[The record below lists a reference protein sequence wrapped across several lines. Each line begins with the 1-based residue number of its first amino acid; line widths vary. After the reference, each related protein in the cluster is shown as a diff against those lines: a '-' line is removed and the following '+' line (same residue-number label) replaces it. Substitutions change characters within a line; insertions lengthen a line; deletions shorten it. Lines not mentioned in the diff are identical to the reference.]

1 MKKTTHNF
9 EKTLRR
15 ALAMALALV
24 MTLSLTV
31 QAFAATSNWPAT
43 GDTTVDRY
51 MQNSG
56 TFYNGNSVI
65 APKYSNFGGFINVYG
80 VRKGSEPDAY
90 IMTPTSIDFGDLKS
104 SKNNTADLE
113 LNKAYDFS
121 KPIRYNVISEDGRT
135 FFAYAFAAEATSKNT
150 WTDADTQEL
159 LGMAKLFTNTF
170 YQIYLEMDKIAASKT
185 EIGSYHPANA
195 DMLGTLGYW
204 LGMSTAYF
212 DLDAGETSMNG
223 NRLFD
228 SYEDKWRIGGD
239 DAVQFMREYLQKYIA
254 KKGYSQV
261 SPAAL
266 RIIYEQIIPEYLAY
280 AEQCRIAEPVIDRVT
295 IGGSVGSINAAAR
308 TVTVKLP
315 ENVDL
320 SKLTVDVQVGT
331 GLVANSVAGSV
342 TQGTLAYQVTPY
354 DPAYGTKYTALSETW
369 RIIIETGEPDN
380 LVTSFAVTTGG
391 VTRYARI
398 DETHH
403 KISLNLPENTDL
415 SAITPVVVHT
425 GTAVTINGTDFTG
438 SKSFDFTN
446 SETTPLPLVV
456 TNSNFDLRT
465 EYKVT
470 ITARKSSEN
479 YITSYKLGDAEGVIN
494 GDSIAITIPYAMD
507 LAAVTPE
514 IAISEFAKLTAPAS
528 LKEGENTYT
537 VTSEDGDVHT
547 YKVTI
552 TRTPVATGNRIL
564 SFAYGSIEGDIDQV
578 NGTITLALPA
588 GSLVSFAPTIT
599 VSPFATVTPA
609 SGEKQDFKKPVTY
622 TVTSQEGYTNTYTVT
637 VSVSQEPTENPHKE
651 KMESLVKKITTRYSR
666 TTASAWEDW
675 EWMNLGFYQH
685 KEGNLDDGFTIAGC
699 IERLDTTTNVAMTN
713 IDRKIMTLTARGI
726 DCSKLSKYNNGEP
739 FIDAK
744 GNEVDDFVSILYNYR
759 GGYTINGPIFALIA
773 LDMGNYTIPADAF
786 WTREKLLE
794 TILNH
799 KYLSDGFGLDM
810 VTMLMQSIGPYMKDP
825 VYGKRVTAKLEEG
838 LEIVL
843 ENFGDKNVYK
853 NPYGVQW
860 GGVYTS
866 EGSAQIV
873 CAMSAMGVDCHTDP
887 RMSNGTQSA
896 LTALLD
902 YADFDEGYFA
912 HTNTT
917 PKNALATYEG
927 CYATQWYLGF
937 LKNGGAGHS
946 YSLYY
951 RQFDFSRKLSTEA
964 DIKSFTLEGKQG
976 VIQEAE
982 EGSGADNI
990 ITVTL
995 PTGTPLKDM
1004 YPQVE
1009 LSEGAKLIAPDLT
1022 SGITFV
1028 KDIKTAFT
1036 VQAEDGKTTKTYY
1049 VVIKLSDEVEPSG
1062 AEIYTDTI
1070 TLKDANILR
1079 DLDILGKTITTGAD
1093 STDIELLIDAGK
1105 DTANLLIS
1113 ARISYEATATPSLD
1127 GKKVLDLSDWRTFT
1141 ITSGDGTNTRIYRI
1155 KATARTQASISAFSL
1170 TIGGTVYDGVIDD
1183 KANTITVSG
1192 VDDSNLSGT
1201 SFAPDVT
1208 LGPGTLVCSPA
1219 PGLPQDFSRT
1229 VQYIVAGNENVMSRT
1244 YTVSVLNKE
1253 GKLISASGN
1262 TGGDD
1267 DNPVTPAT
1275 GAKITAFSVL
1285 GVDGVID
1292 QSAGAITVTLPDGT
1306 DVTAVAPSVTVTAG
1320 AVVSPVSGEVV
1331 NLTAPVVYTVTL
1343 GEDTA
1348 TYTVTVR
1355 YERSTSQQ
1363 LWDKL
1368 GDNTDVTDHQTSHT
1382 RRDWS

>member
-51 MQNSG
+51 IQNSG

-80 VRKGSEPDAY
+80 VPKGSAASAY
-90 IMTPTSIDFGDLKS
+90 MMTPTSIDFGDLKS

-121 KPIRYNVISEDGRT
+121 KPIRYNVTSEDGRT

-212 DLDAGETSMNG
+212 DLDEGETSMNG

-266 RIIYEQIIPEYLAY
+266 RIIYEQIVPEYLAY
-280 AEQCRIAEPVIDRVT
+280 AEQCRVKEPVIDRVT
-295 IGGSVGSINAAAR
+295 IGGSVGSINTETR

-315 ENVDL
+315 EGADR
-320 SKLTVDVQVGT
+320 SQLTVQVEVGT
-331 GLVANSVAGSV
+331 GLTANQVAGSV
-342 TQGTLAYQVTPY
+342 TDRILAYQVTPY
-354 DPAYGTKYTALSETW
+354 DPAYGTKYGALGATW

-380 LVTSFAVTTGG
+380 LVTSFAVTTEGK
-391 VTRYARI
+391 TRYAKI
-398 DETHH
+398 DETN
-403 KISLNLPENTDL
+403 KTIFLNLPEGTDL

-438 SKSFDFTN
+438 SDSFDFTN
-446 SETTPLPLVV
+446 SKTEPLPLVV

-479 YITSYKLGDAEGVIN
+479 YITSYKLGDTEGVIN

-507 LAAVTPE
+507 LATVKPE
-514 IAISEFAKLTAPAS
+514 ITISEFAALVAPDT
-528 LKEGENTYT
+528 LKVGGNTYT
-537 VTSEDGDVHT
+537 VTSEDGSKRT
-547 YKVTI
+547 YTVTI
-552 TRTPVATGNRIL
+552 TRTPVATGRQIL
-564 SFAYGSIEGDIDQV
+564 SFTYGAVAGTIDQV
-578 NGTITLALPA
+578 NGTISLALPA
-588 GSLVSFAPTIT
+588 GTGTTFAPTIR
-599 VSPFATVTPA
+599 VSDFATVTPA
-609 SGEKQDFKKPVTY
+609 SGEAQDFSKPVQY
-622 TVTSQEGYTNTYTVT
+622 KVTAQNGSTNTYTVT
-637 VSVSQEPTENPHKE
+637 VTVSQEQAENPYKA
-651 KMESLVKKITTRYSR
+651 KMESLVSKINQRYSR
-666 TTASAWEDW
+666 TTAGAWEDW
-675 EWMNLGFYQH
+675 EWMNLGFYQ
-685 KEGNLDDGFTIAGC
+685 KKLDNLDDGFSIAEC
-699 IERLDTTTNVAMTN
+699 IKRLDTTTNVAMTN

-744 GNEVDDFVSILYNYR
+744 GNKVDDLAAVLYNYS
-759 GGYTINGPIFALIA
+759 GGYTINGPIFALNA
-773 LDMGNYTIPADAF
+773 LDMGNYTIPENAV

-810 VTMLMQSIGPYMKDP
+810 VTMLMQSIAPYQNDP
-825 VYGKRVTAKLEEG
+825 VYGERVKAKLWEG
-838 LEIVL
+838 FDIVM
-843 ENFGDKNVYK
+843 NSFGTDPFD
-853 NPYGVQW
+853 NPFGVQW

-866 EGSAQIV
+866 EGASQII
-873 CAMSAMGVDCHTDP
+873 CALSAMGVDVHTDV
-887 RMSNGTQSA
+887 RLNNGKDSV
-896 LTALLD
+896 LTSFLN

-912 HTNTT
+912 HSNTT
-917 PKNALATYEG
+917 PKNAMATYQG

-937 LKNGGAGHS
+937 LNGGGAGHP

-951 RQFDFSRKLSTEA
+951 QRFDFSRKLSTEA
-964 DIKSFTLEGKQG
+964 DITSFTLEGKQG
-976 VIQEAE
+976 VFTT
-982 EGSGADNI
+982 EGGDNI

-995 PTGTPLKDM
+995 PAGTPLNDM
-1004 YPQVE
+1004 HPQIE
-1009 LSEGAKLIAPDLT
+1009 LSEGATIVQDISK
-1022 SGITFV
+1022 GITFV
-1028 KDIKTAFT
+1028 KDAKTAFT
-1036 VQAEDGKTTKTYY
+1036 VRAEDGKTTKTYY
-1049 VVIKLSDEVEPSG
+1049 VVVKLSDEVDPSG

-1079 DLDILGKTITTGAD
+1079 DLDILGKNITTGAD

-1105 DTANLLIS
+1105 DTANLMIY
-1113 ARISYEATATPSLD
+1113 ARLSYGATATPSLD
-1127 GKKVLDLSDWRTFT
+1127 GKRGMDLSDWTTFT
-1141 ITSGDGTNTRIYRI
+1141 ITSGDGTNTRTYRI

-1170 TIGGTVYDGVIDD
+1170 TIGGTVYDGIIDN

-1192 VDDSNLSGT
+1192 VDDSNLSST

-1208 LGPGTLVCSPA
+1208 LGPGTKVCSPA
-1219 PGLPQDFSRT
+1219 PGLPQDFSKA
-1229 VQYIVAGNENVMSRT
+1229 VQYIVAGDENVVSRT
-1244 YTVSVLNKE
+1244 YTVSVLNRE
-1253 GKLISASGN
+1253 GKLISASGSG
-1262 TGGDD
+1262 GGDT
-1267 DNPVTPAT
+1267 PVTPVT

-1292 QSAGAITVTLPDGT
+1292 QSAGTITVTLPAGT

-1320 AVVSPVSGEVV
+1320 AVVSPVSGQVV

-1348 TYTVTVR
+1348 SYTVTVK
-1355 YERSTSQQ
+1355 YERSVSQQ

-1382 RRDWS
+1382 KRDWS

>member
-9 EKTLRR
+9 HKPLRR

-31 QAFAATSNWPAT
+31 QAFGAIGNWPAT
-43 GDTTVDRY
+43 GDTIVDRY
-51 MQNSG
+51 MYNSG
-56 TFYNGNSVI
+56 TFYNGDAVI

-80 VRKGSEPDAY
+80 VSKGSDASTY
-90 IMTPTSIDFGDLKS
+90 VMTPTSINFGTHLN
-104 SKNNTADLE
+104 SKNNTTDLE
-113 LNKAYDFS
+113 MGKAYDFS
-121 KPIRYNVISEDGRT
+121 KPIRYHITSENGRT
-135 FFAYAFAAEATSKNT
+135 FFAYAFAAEATSKDT
-150 WTDADTQEL
+150 WTEADTQAL
-159 LGMAKLFTNTF
+159 LGMAGLFVDT
-170 YQIYLEMDKIAASKT
+170 YHQLYLTIDKINASRT
-185 EIGSYHPANA
+185 EIGAYHPANA
-195 DMLGTLGYW
+195 DMLSTLGYW

-212 DLDAGETSMNG
+212 DLDEGESSMNG

-228 SYEDKWRIGGD
+228 SYEAKWRGGGEE
-239 DAVQFMREYLQKYIA
+239 AVQFMREYLQRYIA

-266 RIIYEQIIPEYLAY
+266 RVIYEQLVPEYLAY
-280 AEQCRIAEPVIDRVT
+280 AEQCRIKEPVIDRVT
-295 IGGSVGSINAAAR
+295 IGGSVGSINTETR

-315 ENVDL
+315 EDADR
-320 SKLTVDVQVGT
+320 SQLTVQVEVGT
-331 GLVANSVAGSV
+331 GLTANSVAGSV
-342 TQGTLAYQVTPY
+342 TDGILAYQVTPY
-354 DPAYGTKYTALSETW
+354 DPAYGTKYNALSATW
-369 RIIIETGEPDN
+369 RIVIETGKPDN
-380 LVTSFAVTTGG
+380 LVTSFAVTADDGK
-391 VTRYARI
+391 TRYAKI
-398 DETHH
+398 NETN
-403 KISLNLPENTDL
+403 KTISLNLPEGTDL
-415 SAITPVVVHT
+415 RAITPVVTHT
-425 GTAVTINGTDFTG
+425 GTEVKINGESFTG
-438 SKSFDFTN
+438 SGSFDFTN
-446 SETTPLPLVV
+446 SESTPLTLTV
-456 TNSNFDLRT
+456 TNSNFKLHTD
-465 EYKVT
+465 YKVT

-479 YITSYKLGDAEGVIN
+479 YITAYKLGDAEGVID
-494 GDSIAITIPYAMD
+494 GDNIAITIPYAMD
-507 LAAVTPE
+507 LAAVEPE
-514 IAISEFAKLTAPAS
+514 IAVSEFAALTAPAS

-537 VTSEDGDVHT
+537 VTSQGGAERVYT
-547 YKVTI
+547 VTI

-564 SFAYGSIEGDIDQV
+564 SFAYGSIAGAIDQV
-578 NGTITLALPA
+578 KGTITLALPA
-588 GSLVSFAPTIT
+588 GSPVSFVPTIT
-599 VSPFATVTPA
+599 VSPFAEVTPA
-609 SGEKQDFKKPVTY
+609 SGEKQDFSKPVTY
-622 TVTSQEGYTNTYTVT
+622 TVTSQAGYTNTYTIT
-637 VSVSQEPTENPHKE
+637 VSISQEPTENPHKADM
-651 KMESLVKKITTRYSR
+651 KSLVQKITTRYSQ

-685 KEGNLDDGFTIAGC
+685 KLTNLDNGFSIAEC
-699 IERLDTTTNVAMTN
+699 IVRLDTTTNVAMTN

-726 DCSKLSKYNNGEP
+726 DCSKLSQYNNGEP
-739 FIDAK
+739 YVDAK
-744 GNEVDDFVSILYNYR
+744 GNKVDNLTEVLYNYR
-759 GGYTINGPIFALIA
+759 GGWTINGPIFALIA

-786 WTREKLLE
+786 WTRDKLLE

-810 VTMLMQSIGPYMKDP
+810 VTMLMQSIGPYMDDP
-825 VYGKRVTAKLEEG
+825 VYGKRVRAKLDEG

-843 ENFGDKNVYK
+843 DSFGSKNVYK

-902 YADFDEGYFA
+902 YADYSEGYFA

-937 LKNGGAGHS
+937 LNNGGAGHP

-964 DIKSFTLEGKQG
+964 EIHSFTLEGKAG
-976 VIQEAE
+976 EFTT
-982 EGSGADNI
+982 EGEDNI

-995 PTGTPLKDM
+995 PTGTPLNDM
-1004 YPQVE
+1004 HPQIE
-1009 LSEGAKLIAPDLT
+1009 LSEGAKILAPDLT
-1022 SGITFV
+1022 NGITFV
-1028 KDIKTAFT
+1028 KNTKTGFT

-1049 VVIKLSDEVEPSG
+1049 VVVKLSDEVDPSG

-1105 DTANLLIS
+1105 DTTNLMIY
-1113 ARISYEATATPSLD
+1113 ARVSYGATATPSLD
-1127 GKKVLDLSDWRTFT
+1127 GKRGMDLSDWRTFT
-1141 ITSGDGTNTRIYRI
+1141 ITSGDGTNARTYRI
-1155 KATARTQASISAFSL
+1155 KATARTQASIAAFSL
-1170 TIGGTVYDGVIDD
+1170 TIGGTVYDGVIDN

-1192 VDDSNLSGT
+1192 VDDSDLSST
-1201 SFAPDVT
+1201 SFAPEVT

-1219 PGLPQDFSRT
+1219 PGLPQDFSKA
-1229 VQYIVAGNENVMSRT
+1229 VQYIVAGDENVLSRT

-1253 GKLISASGN
+1253 GKLISASGSG
-1262 TGGDD
+1262 GGDT
-1267 DNPVTPAT
+1267 PVTPAT

-1285 GVDGVID
+1285 GVDGVIN
-1292 QSAGAITVTLPDGT
+1292 QSAGTITVTLPDGT

-1331 NLTAPVVYTVTL
+1331 NLTAPVIYTVTL
-1343 GEDTA
+1343 GEETSR
-1348 TYTVTVR
+1348 YTVTVTF
-1355 YERSTSQQ
+1355 ERSVSQQ

>member
-51 MQNSG
+51 IQNSG

-80 VRKGSEPDAY
+80 VPKGSAASAY
-90 IMTPTSIDFGDLKS
+90 MMTPTSIDFGDLKS

-121 KPIRYNVISEDGRT
+121 KPIRYNVTSEDGRT

-212 DLDAGETSMNG
+212 DLDEGETSMNG

-239 DAVQFMREYLQKYIA
+239 DAVQFMREYLQRYIT

-266 RIIYEQIIPEYLAY
+266 RIIYEQIVPEYLAY
-280 AEQCRIAEPVIDRVT
+280 AEQCRVKEPVIDRVT
-295 IGGSVGSINAAAR
+295 IGGSVGSINTETR

-315 ENVDL
+315 EGVDR
-320 SKLTVDVQVGT
+320 SKLTAEVEVGA
-331 GLVANSVAGSV
+331 GLTANSVAGSV
-342 TQGTLAYQVTPY
+342 TDGILAYQVTPY
-354 DPAYGTKYTALSETW
+354 DPAYGTKYNALSATW
-369 RIIIETGEPDN
+369 RIVIETGTPDN

-391 VTRYARI
+391 VTRYGKINEANK
-398 DETHH
+398 T
-403 KISLNLPENTDL
+403 ISLNLPEGTDL
-415 SAITPVVVHT
+415 SAITPVITHT
-425 GTAVTINGTDFTG
+425 GTEVKINGESFTG
-438 SKSFDFTN
+438 SGSFDFTN
-446 SETTPLPLVV
+446 SETTPLTLTVA
-456 TNSNFDLRT
+456 NSNFNLHTD
-465 EYKVT
+465 YMVT

-479 YITSYKLGDAEGVIN
+479 YITSYKLGDTEGVIN
-494 GDSIAITIPYAMD
+494 GDSIAITIPYTMD
-507 LAAVTPE
+507 LATIEPE
-514 IAISEFAKLTAPAS
+514 IAISEFASLTAPAA
-528 LKEGENTYT
+528 LQEGENTYT
-537 VTSEDGDVHT
+537 VTAEDGKVRT
-547 YKVTI
+547 YTVTI
-552 TRTPVATGNRIL
+552 TRTAVARGRQIL
-564 SFAYGSIEGDIDQV
+564 SFTYGAAAGVIDQV
-578 NGTITLALPA
+578 NGTITMELPA
-588 GSLVSFAPTIT
+588 GTDTTFAPTIQ
-599 VSPFATVTPA
+599 VSDFATVTPA
-609 SGEKQDFKKPVTY
+609 SGETQDFSKPVIY
-622 TVTSQEGYTNTYTVT
+622 KVTAQNGSTNTYTVT
-637 VSVSQEPTENPHKE
+637 VTVSQEQVENPYKAD
-651 KMESLVKKITTRYSR
+651 MESLVQKITTRYSR
-666 TTASAWEDW
+666 TTAGAWEDW
-675 EWMNLGFYQH
+675 EWMNLGFYQN
-685 KEGNLDDGFTIAGC
+685 KRDNLDDGFSIAEC
-699 IERLDTTTNVAMTN
+699 IKRLDTTTNVAMTN

-726 DCSKLSKYNNGEP
+726 DCTKLSKYNNGEP

-744 GNEVDDFVSILYNYR
+744 GNEVDDFVSILYNYS
-759 GGYTINGPIFALIA
+759 GGWTINGPIFALIA
-773 LDMGNYTIPADAF
+773 LDMGNYTIPENAL
-786 WTREKLLE
+786 WTRDKLLE
-794 TILNH
+794 TILTH

-810 VTMLMQSIGPYMKDP
+810 VTMLMQSIAPYQDDP
-825 VYGKRVTAKLEEG
+825 VYGERVTAKLWEG
-838 LEIVL
+838 FGIVMDS
-843 ENFGDKNVYK
+843 FGTDPFD
-853 NPYGVQW
+853 NPFGVQW

-866 EGSAQIV
+866 EGASQII
-873 CAMSAMGVDCHTDP
+873 CALSAMGVDVHTDV
-887 RMSNGTQSA
+887 RLNNGKDSV
-896 LTALLD
+896 LTSFLN

-912 HTNTT
+912 HSNTT
-917 PKNALATYEG
+917 PKNAMATYQG

-937 LKNGGAGHS
+937 LNGGGAGHP

-951 RQFDFSRKLSTEA
+951 QRFDFSRKLSTEA
-964 DIKSFTLEGKQG
+964 DITSFTLEGKQG
-976 VIQEAE
+976 VFTT
-982 EGSGADNI
+982 EGGDNI

-995 PTGTPLKDM
+995 PAGTPLNDM
-1004 YPQVE
+1004 HPQIE
-1009 LSEGAKLIAPDLT
+1009 LSEGAAIVQDISK
-1022 SGITFV
+1022 GITFV
-1028 KDIKTAFT
+1028 KDAKTAFT
-1036 VQAEDGKTTKTYY
+1036 VRAEDGKTTKTYY
-1049 VVIKLSDEVEPSG
+1049 VVVKLSDEVDPSG

-1105 DTANLLIS
+1105 DTANLMIY
-1113 ARISYEATATPSLD
+1113 ARLSYGATATPSLD
-1127 GKKVLDLSDWRTFT
+1127 GKTGMDLSDWRTFT
-1141 ITSGDGTNTRIYRI
+1141 ITSGDGTNTRTYRI
-1155 KATARTQASISAFSL
+1155 KTTARTQASISAFSL
-1170 TIGGTVYDGVIDD
+1170 TIGGTVYDGIIDN

-1192 VDDSNLSGT
+1192 VDDSNLSST

-1208 LGPGTLVCSPA
+1208 LGPGTKVCSPA
-1219 PGLPQDFSRT
+1219 PGLPQDFSKV
-1229 VQYIVAGNENVMSRT
+1229 VQYIVAGDENVVSRT
-1244 YTVSVLNKE
+1244 YTVSVLNRE
-1253 GKLISASGN
+1253 GKLISASGSG
-1262 TGGDD
+1262 GGDT
-1267 DNPVTPAT
+1267 PVTPVT

-1292 QSAGAITVTLPDGT
+1292 QSAGAITVTLPAGT

-1343 GEDTA
+1343 GEDTSS
-1348 TYTVTVR
+1348 YTVTVK
-1355 YERSTSQQ
+1355 YERSVSQQ
-1363 LWDKL
+1363 LWDEL
-1368 GDNTDVTDHQTSHT
+1368 GNNSDVADHQTSHT
-1382 RRDWS
+1382 KRDWS

>member
-9 EKTLRR
+9 KKPLRS

-51 MQNSG
+51 IQNSG

-65 APKYSNFGGFINVYG
+65 APKYSSFGGFINVYG
-80 VRKGSEPDAY
+80 VRKGSAANAY
-90 IMTPTSIDFGDLKS
+90 VMTPTSIDFGDLKS

-121 KPIRYNVISEDGRT
+121 EPIRYNVTSEDGRT

-239 DAVQFMREYLQKYIA
+239 DAVQFMQEYLQRYIT

-280 AEQCRIAEPVIDRVT
+280 AEQCRIAEPVIARVT
-295 IGGSVGSINAAAR
+295 IGGSVGSINTETR

-315 ENVDL
+315 ENVDR

-354 DPAYGTKYTALSETW
+354 DPAYGTRYTALSETW

-398 DETHH
+398 DETNH

-438 SKSFDFTN
+438 SDSFNFTD

-456 TNSNFDLRT
+456 TNGNFDLTT

-479 YITSYKLGDAEGVIN
+479 YITSYKLDDAEGVIN
-494 GDSIAITIPYAMD
+494 GDNIAITIPYAMD
-507 LAAVTPE
+507 LAAIKPE
-514 IAISEFAKLTAPAS
+514 ITISEFAALGAPDT
-528 LKEGENTYT
+528 LKVGGNTYT
-537 VTSEDGDVHT
+537 VTSEDGSKRT
-547 YKVTI
+547 YTVTI
-552 TRTPVATGNRIL
+552 TRTAVARGRQIL
-564 SFAYGSIEGDIDQV
+564 SFTYGAAAGTIDQV
-578 NGTITLALPA
+578 KGTISLELPA
-588 GSLVSFAPTIT
+588 GTSTTFAPAIR
-599 VSPFATVTPA
+599 VSDFATVTPA
-609 SGEKQDFKKPVTY
+609 SGEARDFSKPVKY
-622 TVTSQEGYTNTYTVT
+622 KVTAQNGSTNIYTVT
-637 VSVSQEPTENPHKE
+637 VTVSQEQAENPYKAD
-651 KMESLVKKITTRYSR
+651 MESLVSKINQRYSR
-666 TTASAWEDW
+666 TTAGAWEDW
-675 EWMNLGFYQH
+675 EWMNLGFYQ
-685 KEGNLDDGFTIAGC
+685 KKLGNLDDGFSIAEC
-699 IERLDTTTNVAMTN
+699 IKRLDTTTNVAMTN

-744 GNEVDDFVSILYNYR
+744 GNKVDDLAAVLYNYS
-759 GGYTINGPIFALIA
+759 GGYTINGPIFALNA
-773 LDMGNYTIPADAF
+773 LDMGNYTIPENAV

-810 VTMLMQSIGPYMKDP
+810 VTMLMQSIAPYQNDP
-825 VYGKRVTAKLEEG
+825 VYGERVKAKLWEG
-838 LEIVL
+838 FDIVMDS
-843 ENFGDKNVYK
+843 FGTDPFD
-853 NPYGVQW
+853 NPFGVQW

-866 EGSAQIV
+866 EGASQII
-873 CAMSAMGVDCHTDP
+873 CALSAMGVDVHTDV
-887 RMSNGTQSA
+887 RLNNGEDSV
-896 LTALLD
+896 LTSFLN
-902 YADFDEGYFA
+902 YADFGEGYFS
-912 HTNTT
+912 HSNTT
-917 PKNALATYEG
+917 PKNAMATYQG

-937 LKNGGAGHS
+937 LEGGGAGHP

-951 RQFDFSRKLSTEA
+951 HRFDFSRKLSTEA
-964 DIKSFTLEGKQG
+964 DITSFTLEGKQG
-976 VIQEAE
+976 VFTT
-982 EGSGADNI
+982 EGGDNI

-995 PTGTPLKDM
+995 PAGTPLNDM
-1004 YPQVE
+1004 HPQLQ
-1009 LSEGAKLIAPDLT
+1009 LSDYATILAPDLT
-1022 SGITFV
+1022 GGITFV
-1028 KDIKTAFT
+1028 KDTKTAFT

-1049 VVIKLSDEVEPSG
+1049 VVVKLSDEEKPSG

-1070 TLKDANILR
+1070 MLKDANILR
-1079 DLDILGKTITTGAD
+1079 DLDILGKNITAGTD
-1093 STDIELLIDAGK
+1093 STDIELLLDAGK
-1105 DTANLLIS
+1105 DTSNLMIY
-1113 ARISYEATATPSLD
+1113 ARLSYGATASPALD
-1127 GKKVLDLSDWRTFT
+1127 GKKGMNLSDWTTFT
-1141 ITSGDGTNTRIYRI
+1141 ITSGDGTNTRTYRI

-1170 TIGGTVYDGVIDD
+1170 TIGGTVYEGVIDN

-1192 VDDSNLSGT
+1192 VDDSKLSST

-1208 LGPGTLVCSPA
+1208 LGPETLVCSPA
-1219 PGLPQDFSRT
+1219 PGLAQDFSRT
-1229 VQYIVAGNENVMSRT
+1229 VQYIVAGNEKVLSRT
-1244 YTVSVLNKE
+1244 YTVSVLNKA
-1253 GKLISASGN
+1253 GQLISGSG
-1262 TGGDD
+1262 GGGGSD
-1267 DNPVTPAT
+1267 PVTPAT

-1285 GVDGVID
+1285 GVDGVIN
-1292 QSAGAITVTLPDGT
+1292 QSAGTITVTLPAGT
-1306 DVTAVAPSVTVTAG
+1306 NVTAVAPSVTVTAG

-1331 NLTAPVVYTVTL
+1331 NLTVPVVYTVTL
-1343 GEDTA
+1343 GEETSR
-1348 TYTVTVR
+1348 YTVTVTF
-1355 YERSTSQQ
+1355 ERSVSQQ
-1363 LWDKL
+1363 LWDEL
-1368 GDNTDVTDHQTSHT
+1368 GNNSDVADHQTSHT
-1382 RRDWS
+1382 KRDWS

>member
-9 EKTLRR
+9 HKPLRR

-24 MTLSLTV
+24 MALSLAV
-31 QAFAATSNWPAT
+31 QAFAAIGNWPAT

-56 TFYNGNSVI
+56 TFYNGDTVI

-80 VRKGSEPDAY
+80 VPKGSAASAY
-90 IMTPTSIDFGDLKS
+90 VMTPTSVDFGDLKS
-104 SKNNTADLE
+104 SKNNTVDLE
-113 LNKAYDFS
+113 LNRAYNFS
-121 KPIRYNVISEDGRT
+121 EPIRYHVTSEDGRT
-135 FFAYAFAAEATSKNT
+135 FFAYAFAAEATGKDT
-150 WTDADTQEL
+150 WTEADTQEL
-159 LGMAKLFTNTF
+159 LGMAELFTNTF
-170 YQIYLEMDKIAASKT
+170 YQIYLEMDKIAASRT
-185 EIGSYHPANA
+185 EVGSYHPANA
-195 DMLGTLGYW
+195 DMLSTLGYW

-212 DLDAGETSMNG
+212 DLDEGETSMNG

-228 SYEDKWRIGGD
+228 SYEDKWRIGGE
-239 DAVQFMREYLQKYIA
+239 DAVQFMREYLQRYVT

-266 RIIYEQIIPEYLAY
+266 RIIYEKIVPEYLAY
-280 AEQCRIAEPVIDRVT
+280 AEEYRIAEPVIDRVT
-295 IGGSVGSINAAAR
+295 IGGSVGSINAEAR
-308 TVTVKLP
+308 TATVKLP
-315 ENVDL
+315 ETADRSDL
-320 SKLTVDVQVGT
+320 MAEVQVGV

-342 TQGTLAYQVTPY
+342 TQGSLAYQVTPY
-354 DPAYGTKYTALSETW
+354 DPAYGTRYTALSETW

-380 LVTSFAVTTGG
+380 LVTSFAVTTDG
-391 VTRYARI
+391 VTRYAKI
-398 DETHH
+398 NETDHT
-403 KISLNLPENTDL
+403 ISLNLPVGTGL
-415 SAITPVVVHT
+415 SAITPVVAHT
-425 GTAVTINGTDFTG
+425 GTEVKINGVSFDG
-438 SKSFDFTN
+438 SGSFDFTN
-446 SETTPLPLVV
+446 SETEPLTLTV

-465 EYKVT
+465 DYKVT
-470 ITARKSSEN
+470 ITAQKSSEN

-494 GDSIAITIPYAMD
+494 GNNIAITIPYAMD
-507 LAAVTPE
+507 LATVEPE
-514 IAISEFAKLTAPAS
+514 IAVSEFAALTAPAS

-537 VTSEDGDVHT
+537 VTSQGGAERVYT
-547 YKVTI
+547 VTI

-564 SFAYGSIEGDIDQV
+564 SFAYGSIAGAIDQV
-578 NGTITLALPA
+578 KGTITLALPA
-588 GSLVSFAPTIT
+588 GSPVSFVPTIT
-599 VSPFATVTPA
+599 VSPFAEVTPA
-609 SGEKQDFKKPVTY
+609 SGEKQDFSKPVTY
-622 TVTSQEGYTNTYTVT
+622 TVTSQAGYTNTYTIT
-637 VSVSQEPTENPHKE
+637 VSISQEPTENPHKAD
-651 KMESLVKKITTRYSR
+651 MESLVQKITTRYSR

-685 KEGNLDDGFTIAGC
+685 KLTNLDNGFSIAEC
-699 IERLDTTTNVAMTN
+699 IVRLDTTTNVAMTN

-726 DCSKLSKYNNGEP
+726 DCSKLSQYNNGEP
-739 FIDAK
+739 YVDAK
-744 GNEVDDFVSILYNYR
+744 GNKVDNLTEVLYNYR
-759 GGYTINGPIFALIA
+759 GGWTINGPIFALIA

-786 WTREKLLE
+786 WTRDKLLE

-810 VTMLMQSIGPYMKDP
+810 VTMLMQSIGPYMDDP
-825 VYGKRVTAKLEEG
+825 VYGERVRAKLDEG

-843 ENFGDKNVYK
+843 DSFGSKNVYK

-902 YADFDEGYFA
+902 YADYSEGYFA

-937 LKNGGAGHS
+937 LNNGGAGHP

-964 DIKSFTLEGKQG
+964 EIHSFTLEGKAG
-976 VIQEAE
+976 EFTT
-982 EGSGADNI
+982 EGEDNI

-995 PTGTPLKDM
+995 PTGTPLNDM
-1004 YPQVE
+1004 HPQIE
-1009 LSEGAKLIAPDLT
+1009 LSEGAKILAPDLT
-1022 SGITFV
+1022 NGITFV
-1028 KDIKTAFT
+1028 KNTKTGFT

-1049 VVIKLSDEVEPSG
+1049 VVVKLSDEVDPSG

-1079 DLDILGKTITTGAD
+1079 DLDILGKNITTGAD

-1105 DTANLLIS
+1105 DTTNLMIC
-1113 ARISYEATATPSLD
+1113 ARVSYGATATPSLD
-1127 GKKVLDLSDWRTFT
+1127 GKRGMNLSDWRTFT
-1141 ITSGDGTNTRIYRI
+1141 ITSGDGTNARTYRI
-1155 KATARTQASISAFSL
+1155 KATARTQASIAAFSL
-1170 TIGGTVYDGVIDD
+1170 TIGGTVYDGVIDN

-1192 VDDSNLSGT
+1192 VDDSDLSST
-1201 SFAPDVT
+1201 SFAPEVT

-1219 PGLPQDFSRT
+1219 PGLAQDFSKA
-1229 VQYIVAGNENVMSRT
+1229 VQYIVAGNENVLSRT

-1253 GKLISASGN
+1253 GKLISASGS
-1262 TGGDD
+1262 GGGGGSD
-1267 DNPVTPAT
+1267 PVTPAT

-1285 GVDGVID
+1285 GVDGVIN
-1292 QSAGAITVTLPDGT
+1292 QSVGTITVTLPAGT
-1306 DVTAVAPSVTVTAG
+1306 NVTAVAPSVTVTAG
-1320 AVVSPVSGEVV
+1320 AVVSPVPGEVV
-1331 NLTAPVVYTVTL
+1331 NLTVPVVYTVTL
-1343 GEDTA
+1343 GEETSR
-1348 TYTVTVR
+1348 YTVTVTF
-1355 YERSTSQQ
+1355 ERSVSQQ
-1363 LWDKL
+1363 LWDEL
-1368 GDNTDVTDHQTSHT
+1368 GNNSDVADHQTSHT

>member
-9 EKTLRR
+9 RKPLRR

-31 QAFAATSNWPAT
+31 QAFAAIGNWPAT

-56 TFYNGNSVI
+56 TFYSGDTVI

-80 VRKGSEPDAY
+80 VPKGAAASAY
-90 IMTPTSIDFGDLKS
+90 VMTPTSVYFGDLKS
-104 SKNNTADLE
+104 SKKNTIDLE

-121 KPIRYNVISEDGRT
+121 KPIQYHVISEDGRT
-135 FFAYAFAAEATSKNT
+135 FFAYAFAAEATSKET

-159 LGMAKLFTNTF
+159 LGMAELFTNTF
-170 YQIYLEMDKIAASKT
+170 YQIYLEMDKIAMSKT

-195 DMLGTLGYW
+195 DMLSTLGYW

-239 DAVQFMREYLQKYIA
+239 DAVQFMREYLQKYIT

-280 AEQCRIAEPVIDRVT
+280 AEEYRIAEPVIDRVT
-295 IGGSVGSINAAAR
+295 IGGSVGSINAEAR
-308 TVTVKLP
+308 TVAVKLP
-315 ENVDL
+315 KNADRSDL
-320 SKLTVDVQVGT
+320 TAEVQVGA

-342 TQGTLAYQVTPY
+342 TQGSLAYQVTPY
-354 DPAYGTKYTALSETW
+354 DPAYGTRYTALSETW

-380 LVTSFAVTTGG
+380 LVTSFAVTTDG
-391 VTRYARI
+391 VTRYAKI
-398 DETHH
+398 NETDQT
-403 KISLNLPENTDL
+403 ISLNLPKGTGL
-415 SAITPVVVHT
+415 TAITPVVAHT
-425 GTAVTINGTDFTG
+425 GTAVTINGRAFTG
-438 SKSFDFTN
+438 SESFDFTN
-446 SETTPLPLVV
+446 SEAEPLTLTV
-456 TNSNFDLRT
+456 TNSNFGLTT

-479 YITSYKLGDAEGVIN
+479 YITAYKLGEAEGVIN
-494 GDSIAITIPYAMD
+494 GNSIAITIPYAMD
-507 LAAVTPE
+507 LATVEPE
-514 IAISEFAKLTAPAS
+514 IAVSEFATLTAPAS

-537 VTSEDGDVHT
+537 VTSQGGAERVYT
-547 YKVTI
+547 VTI

-564 SFAYGSIEGDIDQV
+564 SFAYGSIAGTIDQV
-578 NGTITLALPA
+578 KGTITLALPA
-588 GSLVSFAPTIT
+588 GSPVSFAPAIT
-599 VSPFATVTPA
+599 VSPFAEVTPA
-609 SGEKQDFKKPVTY
+609 SGEKQDFSKPVTY
-622 TVTSQEGYTNTYTVT
+622 TVTSQAGYTNTYTVT
-637 VSVSQEPTENPHKE
+637 VSISQEPTENPHKAN
-651 KMESLVKKITTRYSR
+651 MESLVQKITSRYSR

-685 KEGNLDDGFTIAGC
+685 KLGNLDDGFTIAGC

-726 DCSKLSKYNNGEP
+726 DCSKLSQYNDGEP
-739 FIDAK
+739 YVDAK
-744 GNEVDDFVSILYNYR
+744 GNKVDNLTEVLYNYR

-786 WTREKLLE
+786 WTRDKLLE

-810 VTMLMQSIGPYMKDP
+810 VTMLMQSIGPYMDDP
-825 VYGKRVTAKLEEG
+825 VYGERVRAKLDEG

-843 ENFGDKNVYK
+843 DSFGSKNVYK

-902 YADFDEGYFA
+902 YADYSEGYFA

-937 LKNGGAGHS
+937 LKNGGAEHP

-964 DIKSFTLEGKQG
+964 EIKSFVLEGKAG
-976 VIQEAE
+976 VFTT
-982 EGSGADNI
+982 EGEDNI

-995 PTGTPLKDM
+995 PTGTPLNDM
-1004 YPQVE
+1004 HPQIE
-1009 LSEGAKLIAPDLT
+1009 LSEGAKILAPDLT
-1022 SGITFV
+1022 NGVTFV
-1028 KDIKTAFT
+1028 KNTKTGFT

-1049 VVIKLSDEVEPSG
+1049 VVVKLSDEVDPSG

-1105 DTANLLIS
+1105 DTANLMIY
-1113 ARISYEATATPSLD
+1113 ARVSYGATATPSLD
-1127 GKKVLDLSDWRTFT
+1127 GKKGMDLSDWRTFT
-1141 ITSGDGTNTRIYRI
+1141 ITSGDGTNTRTYRI

-1170 TIGGTVYDGVIDD
+1170 TIGGTVYEGAIDN

-1192 VDDSNLSGT
+1192 VDDSNLSST

-1208 LGPGTLVCSPA
+1208 LGPGTKVCSPA
-1219 PGLPQDFSRT
+1219 PGLPQDFSKV
-1229 VQYIVAGNENVMSRT
+1229 VQYIVAGDENVVSRT

-1253 GKLISASGN
+1253 GKLISGSGSG
-1262 TGGDD
+1262 GGDT
-1267 DNPVTPAT
+1267 PVTPVA

-1292 QSAGAITVTLPDGT
+1292 QSAGTITVTLPDGT

-1348 TYTVTVR
+1348 SYTVTVK
-1355 YERSTSQQ
+1355 YERSVSQQ